1 MAERAW
7 RSGLYRNRA
16 QVSARLGRVLT
27 LGGKSFRHSESMP
40 SSTMKAL
47 RKARP
52 QRGAELESISIPTIG
67 PTDALVRVR
76 AASICGTDLH
86 IYGWDRWSASRIH
99 PPMTFGHEFCGTI
112 EKVGDEVTSV
122 RPGDFVSAEMHVNCG
137 YCRPCRMGQPHVC
150 QNVKIIGID
159 ADGCFA
165 EFVRIPARNIWK
177 IDPSIPEHYAAI
189 LDPLGNAVHTVT
201 AGEIAGQ
208 NVLVTG
214 AGPIGL
220 MSVAIARA
228 CGCASLF
235 CTEINAHRR
244 ELAIKMGADEALD
257 PTQPAIVEHVRNATD
272 GGVDVLLEMSGNPD
286 AIRQGFQMLRQGGRA
301 SLLGIPKDLVTLD
314 LVNDVIFKGATV
326 QGIYGR
332 RMFETWVHMTELLKH
347 NRLNL
352 EPLFRERLPLE
363 KFESA
368 FSLLESGQAGKVL
381 LYPNGAGK

>member
-1 MAERAW
+1 
-7 RSGLYRNRA
+7 
-16 QVSARLGRVLT
+16 
-27 LGGKSFRHSESMP
+27 MP
-40 SSTMKAL
+40 AATMKAL
-47 RKARP
+47 RKVRP
-52 QRGAELESISIPTIG
+52 QSGAQLESIAIPTIG
-67 PTDALVRVR
+67 STDVLVRVR

-99 PPMTFGHEFCGTI
+99 LPMTFGHEFCGVI
-112 EKVGDEVTSV
+112 ETVGDEVVSSK
-122 RPGDFVSAEMHVNCG
+122 PGDFVSAEMHVNCG
-137 YCRPCRMGQPHVC
+137 HCRPCRMGQPHVC
-150 QNVKIIGID
+150 QNLKIIGID

-177 IDPSIPEHYAAI
+177 IDPAIPENYAAI

-220 MSVAIARA
+220 MAIAVARA
-228 CGCASLF
+228 CGCALLVA
-235 CTEINAHRR
+235 TEVNPHRR
-244 ELAIKMGADEALD
+244 ELAKTMGADEALD
-257 PTQPAIVEHVRNATD
+257 PTQTGIVERVREMTD
-272 GGVDVLLEMSGNPD
+272 AGVDVLLEMSGSPQ

-301 SLLGIPKDLVTLD
+301 SLLGIPKDDVTLD

-352 EPLFRERLPLE
+352 DPLFRERLPLE
-363 KFESA
+363 KFENA

-381 LYPNGAGK
+381 FYPNGSPK

>member
-1 MAERAW
+1 
-7 RSGLYRNRA
+7 
-16 QVSARLGRVLT
+16 
-27 LGGKSFRHSESMP
+27 MP
-40 SSTMKAL
+40 AATMKAL
-47 RKARP
+47 RKTRP
-52 QRGAELESISIPTIG
+52 QSGAQLESIPIPEIG
-67 PTDALVRVR
+67 PTDVLVRVR

-99 PPMTFGHEFCGTI
+99 PPMTFGHEFCGVI
-112 EKVGDEVTSV
+112 EKLGSEVSSLQ
-122 RPGDFVSAEMHVNCG
+122 PGDFVSSEMHVNCG

-150 QNVKIIGID
+150 QNLKIIGID

-165 EFVRIPARNIWK
+165 EFVRIPDRNIWK
-177 IDPSIPEHYAAI
+177 IDPGIPEHYAAI

-208 NVLVTG
+208 NVVVTG

-220 MSVAIARA
+220 MAIAVARA
-228 CGCASLF
+228 CGCALLIA
-235 CTEINAHRR
+235 TEVNPHRR
-244 ELAIKMGADEALD
+244 KMAKRMGADEAVD
-257 PTQPAIVEHVRNATD
+257 PSQPGVVERVRAMTD
-272 GGVDVLLEMSGNPD
+272 GGVDVLLEMSGNPG

-301 SLLGIPKDLVTLD
+301 SLLGIPQDEVTLD

-381 LYPNGAGK
+381 FYPNGSPQ